1 MAEKFRKK
9 PVVIEAMQFDG
20 TEESIEAIARW
31 QGYEAASEMFEN
43 YDGGPLAAYVIET
56 LEGDWQPQRMVLLR
70 FADMDTA
77 RRFYNSETYVHARS
91 LREGAGVLHMV
102 IVEGMA

>member
-1 MAEKFRKK
+1 M
-9 PVVIEAMQFDG
+9 P
-20 TEESIEAIARW
+20 
-31 QGYEAASEMFEN
+31 
-43 YDGGPLAAYVIET
+43 AAYLIADVSITDAAKMALYREWSTKAIQEHGAEVLVRVGTIET

>member
-1 MAEKFRKK
+1 M
-9 PVVIEAMQFDG
+9 
-20 TEESIEAIARW
+20 S
-31 QGYEAASEMFEN
+31 
-43 YDGGPLAAYVIET
+43 AAYLIADVSITDAAKMALYREWSTKAIQEHGAEVLVRGGTIET

-77 RRFYNSETYVHARS
+77 RRFYSSETYVHARS
-91 LREGAGVLHMV
+91 LREGAGVLRMV